1 MASTILAAVEPL
13 ALGALSQSTGSV
25 VIDAAIGGA
34 AGYLLA
40 PGTKKSTYALGGAI
54 ATGLGGALG
63 LVGTI
68 GYIIAAG
75 ADKKRSRKTSK
86 RR

>member
-1 MASTILAAVEPL
+1 MASTVLAAVEPL
-13 ALGALSQSTGSV
+13 ALGALSQSTGSI
-25 VIDAAIGGA
+25 VIDAAIGGT

-40 PGTKKSTYALGGAI
+40 PRAKKNTYALGGAI
-54 ATGLGGALG
+54 ATGLGGFLG

-68 GYIIAAG
+68 GFIVATG
-75 ADKKRSRKTSK
+75 ADKKRSSRK